1 LRFFLPGAAKLVT
14 AKAYWDGGHFPGTA
28 PQMTAQFI
36 GPKNDVQKP
45 SSIQIVE
52 IYCHVFY
59 LIGLSRA
66 LIDEAPHRFRVRH
79 TQAMRFLHFVVP
91 LKLRIADSDK
101 MPPAKSFPFKR
112 HTGNLVTPRDTAL
125 FSLSHY

>member
-1 LRFFLPGAAKLVT
+1 
-14 AKAYWDGGHFPGTA
+14 
-28 PQMTAQFI
+28 MTAQFI

-52 IYCHVFY
+52 IYRHVFY

-79 TQAMRFLHFVVP
+79 TQAMRFLHFFVP
-91 LKLRIADSDK
+91 LKLRIANRDK
-101 MPPAKSFPFKR
+101 MPPPNSFPF
-112 HTGNLVTPRDTAL
+112 TPPTPNLPPPPSTPPFRL
-125 FSLSHY
+125 